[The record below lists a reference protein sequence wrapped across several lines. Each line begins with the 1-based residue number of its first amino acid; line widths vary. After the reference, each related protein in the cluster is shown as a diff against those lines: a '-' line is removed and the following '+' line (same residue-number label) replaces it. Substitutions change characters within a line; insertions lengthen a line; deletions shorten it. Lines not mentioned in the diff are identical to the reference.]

1 MQMKV
6 SMNKYLCSLSLAVLA
21 AGLNSETAYASNNI
35 TAKVVGSEVT
45 WMNANVVGGE
55 VVQQIWQPSSSFNL
69 LPVYSWS
76 PSFQKS
82 PTSTITFS
90 STTGVQVST
99 SFQHSG
105 IQFSTAS
112 PFTVAKNSNADTC
125 SYESSAGSQY
135 ILRDNNTCRA
145 SYDLNA
151 TRKYKPFDF
160 YRSAYKLDNLVD
172 AFKAANAPTGIYYA
186 TVSLPVTYYMKYGTA
201 TTYQT
206 YNDTTVFTID
216 YKPSFISAV
225 DVTGDGIFSLSYD
238 TANHS
243 VEGTTTYEVSISGHI
258 EPGIKMQFFSS
269 GTADKFELEHSTS
282 NDVIPYSLVCSKC
295 EKSNIVEAGELKQ
308 ATSKIP
314 FVGKTLDFDLAFSF
328 KELYFGD
335 VNEGDYR
342 DAVTVRFELDL

>member
-1 MQMKV
+1 MRV
-6 SMNKYLCSLSLAVLA
+6 SMNKYLYSLSLIAIA
-21 AGLNSETAYASNNI
+21 SLNTELAYASNNI

-69 LPVYSWS
+69 LPVHSWN

-82 PTSTITFS
+82 PTSTLTFS
-90 STTGVQVST
+90 STTGVQVT
-99 SFQHSG
+99 TAFQHTG

-112 PFTVAKNSNADTC
+112 PFSVANNSNADTC
-125 SYESSAGSQY
+125 GYESSAGSQF
-135 ILRDNNTCRA
+135 ILRDDSTCRA

-160 YRSAYKLDNLVD
+160 YRSSYKLDNLVD

-186 TVSLPVTYYMKYGTA
+186 AVSLPVTYYMKYGTA

-238 TANHS
+238 TGNHS
-243 VEGTTTYEVSISGHI
+243 VAGTTTYEVSISGHI

-269 GTADKFELEHSTS
+269 GTADKFELEHTTS
-282 NDVIPYSLVCSKC
+282 SDVIPYSLACSRC
-295 EKSNIVEAGELKQ
+295 VNSNIVETGELKQ
-308 ATSKIP
+308 TTSKIP
-314 FVGKTLDFDLAFSF
+314 FVGKTLDFDLVFSF
-328 KELYFGD
+328 EELYFGD
-335 VNEGDYR
+335 VDEGDYR

>member
-1 MQMKV
+1 
-6 SMNKYLCSLSLAVLA
+6 MNKYLYSLSLIAIA
-21 AGLNSETAYASNNI
+21 SLNTELAYASNNI

-69 LPVYSWS
+69 LPVHSWN

-82 PTSTITFS
+82 PTSTLTFS
-90 STTGVQVST
+90 STTGVQVT
-99 SFQHSG
+99 AAFQHTG

-112 PFTVAKNSNADTC
+112 PFISVENKSNSC
-125 SYESSAGSQY
+125 GYESSAGGQF
-135 ILRDNNTCRA
+135 ILRDDSTCRA

-160 YRSAYKLDNLVD
+160 YRSSYKLDNLVD

-186 TVSLPVTYYMKYGTA
+186 AVSLPVTYYMKYGTA

-238 TANHS
+238 TGNHS
-243 VEGTTTYEVSISGHI
+243 VAGTTTYEVSISGHI

-269 GTADKFELEHSTS
+269 GTADKFELEHTTS
-282 NDVIPYSLVCSKC
+282 SDVIPYSLACSRC
-295 EKSNIVEAGELKQ
+295 VNSNIVEAGELKQ
-308 ATSKIP
+308 TTSKIP
-314 FVGKTLDFDLAFSF
+314 FVGKTLDFDLVFSF
-328 KELYFGD
+328 EELYFGD
-335 VNEGDYR
+335 VDEGDYR